1 MSLFLSFQCVRNNQ
15 NYKLPLFYWSK
26 FKFWLIFM
34 RWHDEKKRLG
44 TSLSQLLLNVHTG
57 CLFWY
62 DIVFLKTFQTKF
74 CLTIFSC
81 LFQKYIIMVLVI
93 PPNFKSLS
101 TTFFCVRK
109 IFDPYI
115 ISKFVRTK
123 LMVKF
128 KYAFDLPFFTFWT
141 QWYAKYVL
149 VFYRS
154 LCQRNFFL

>member
-1 MSLFLSFQCVRNNQ
+1 MFVTTLHKTNQ
-15 NYKLPLFYWSK
+15 WWRFRKNLWPSQN
-26 FKFWLIFM
+26 IF
-34 RWHDEKKRLG
+34 
-44 TSLSQLLLNVHTG
+44 TLSQLLLNVSTYRLFIFIRY
-57 CLFWY
+57 CLSQNISNKIHACFKNTLLWCWSY
-62 DIVFLKTFQTKF
+62 LQTSNHF
-74 CLTIFSC
+74 P
-81 LFQKYIIMVLVI
+81 Q
-93 PPNFKSLS
+93 P
-101 TTFFCVRK
+101 FFTYLRK

-128 KYAFDLPFFTFWT
+128 KYAFDLPFFTFWI